1 MRLAQEHQV
10 LETRLAVVRPV
21 FDVMRID
28 EALAAT
34 AVFVLDYDDAI
45 AIAGDATN
53 RFNGRSGAALAMPE
67 IE

>member
-1 MRLAQEHQV
+1 
-10 LETRLAVVRPV
+10 V